1 MTMPAAPR
9 AAGMGR
15 TSMSQTA
22 TPKDISQAKN
32 PDLRASLAAMQ
43 RAAELAKQI
52 AIQTN
57 TAIVVVR
64 DGMRVRITVE
74 QLRREHDEQ
83 PDTP

>member
-1 MTMPAAPR
+1 
-9 AAGMGR
+9 
-15 TSMSQTA
+15 MSQTA

-43 RAAELAKQI
+43 RAAESAKQI

-64 DGMRVRITVE
+64 DGIRMRITAE
-74 QLRREHDEQ
+74 QLRREHDE
-83 PDTP
+83 

>member
-1 MTMPAAPR
+1 
-9 AAGMGR
+9 
-15 TSMSQTA
+15 MSQTA

-32 PDLRASLAAMQ
+32 PDMRASLAAMQ
-43 RAAELAKQI
+43 RAAESAKQI

-64 DGMRVRITVE
+64 DGVRMRITAE

>member
-1 MTMPAAPR
+1 
-9 AAGMGR
+9 
-15 TSMSQTA
+15 MSQTV

-43 RAAELAKQI
+43 RAAESAKQI

-64 DGMRVRITVE
+64 DGVRMRITAE

>member
-1 MTMPAAPR
+1 
-9 AAGMGR
+9 
-15 TSMSQTA
+15 MSQTA

-43 RAAELAKQI
+43 RAAESAKQI

-64 DGMRVRITVE
+64 DGVRMRITAE

-83 PDTP
+83 PDMP